1 MAFRSQPAGLTADDL
16 FYQQVMGTQFV
27 YDETGAVVELWQLEH
42 RLVVEAQQIQREN
55 YLDGK
60 PYPEPILSAL
70 FPTLAPSED
79 PCPELTALRRLF
91 AEADEKKRL
100 SKGAR
105 RRRKRREA
113 AELGAAELEKAATA
127 ALASLKPSA
136 PTAEQVDERRARR
149 AAEAAL
155 EEEEKRAEKRAEAE
169 RAAEHQR
176 LRDLKRARQAER
188 K

>member
-55 YLDGK
+55 YFNGK
-60 PYPEPILSAL
+60 KYPEPILSAL

-91 AEADEKKRL
+91 AEAGEEKRP

-105 RRRKRREA
+105 EISARIVVPRAERGGAAPRQWGRRRPSRVR
-113 AELGAAELEKAATA
+113 TPPP
-127 ALASLKPSA
+127 AS
-136 PTAEQVDERRARR
+136 
-149 AAEAAL
+149 
-155 EEEEKRAEKRAEAE
+155 
-169 RAAEHQR
+169 
-176 LRDLKRARQAER
+176 ARQ
-188 K
+188 